1 MYSDSF
7 CRTHYSKSPIFVEK
21 FNFDK
26 TPTFSQ
32 VFHPNFFWQFF
43 SWNQSCQQL
52 KSPKPQHFHEFLAQK
67 NRQFV
72 REIKVEFL
80 DKKWRFRT
88 VCRTLYNQVKYRTQK
103 LSFTLPKDIPIFFLI
118 VQVCQHFGKLPC
130 ISKSVEMRDD
140 LITFLIFIAFS
151 KKHKP
156 RNVQITIKKIVLF
169 FGKENRTLNRT
180 ICC

>member
-1 MYSDSF
+1 M
-7 CRTHYSKSPIFVEK
+7 
-21 FNFDK
+21 
-26 TPTFSQ
+26 
-32 VFHPNFFWQFF
+32 
-43 SWNQSCQQL
+43 
-52 KSPKPQHFHEFLAQK
+52 
-67 NRQFV
+67 
-72 REIKVEFL
+72 KVDFL

-169 FGKENRTLNRT
+169 FGKENRPLNNLLLIKFFSHSDDWMNNFQRIFCGLEFLHWEWKMAKKWLQANVDYT
-180 ICC
+180 QEMIWFGSF